1 MVLSCT
7 KSNKPKKPN
16 NLISKEI
23 MTDMLYDLY
32 VINAAKS
39 INKKVMEEKG
49 LMPERYILDKYN
61 IDSVQFA
68 ESNAYYAYYSDRYK
82 DMVEQAK
89 TRIETQKDSLATI
102 EKEARLARQ
111 RQDSIRRLNAVK
123 AMDKDSVAIRIDSVL
138 PRGN

>member
-1 MVLSCT
+1 MVSSCT

-23 MTDMLYDLY
+23 MTDILYDLY